1 MASSRRTYDTDVI
14 TLRTVFAKSVVNSN
28 IPALRVLTAD
38 GAGGTYWAIPSSLG
52 QNPSFNEIITS
63 AGTYTADLSYN
74 RFRLLAGEGIGMVN
88 GPAGSNQTTLFGKAF
103 NTVDVSGG
111 NSFYSFTNNTLTP
124 FIRVATTGAI
134 QARAD
139 PTTNTLFID
148 GPVSNPYIVSTGQY
162 GFYQIKVTPQTS
174 TITSTVEGFN
184 GDFITANSPSTLLR
198 MLGYN
203 DIKLST
209 NVTTNSIFFTIST
222 FTSKGYLDISAAAFS
237 AYPSTLSTVSSLYVQ
252 QSVYSSTVASLSSGN
267 GITFSTLQSSIN
279 GLAMSTGD
287 QFYILSG
294 LIAQRAYINQLNS
307 DINTVNLNMLSTVG
321 GLGTAGYISTPGG
334 GGGITT
340 QNLLSTVGGLG
351 TAGYL
356 STSSATPNA
365 AFLSSFTFST
375 GSVAASSIVTSSLL
389 NYGTLSTHSL
399 VVYGASTL
407 RVTGLSYFENILS
420 SYSVFTPTLGL
431 LDATSGAPVFM
442 TANNGTISFN
452 GSGGNGGII
461 DTQIASTLRY
471 SSAFSSIKFGFNAG
485 YTGQSNNAIAIG
497 NNAGS
502 NAQRELAIAI
512 GANTGCN
519 SQGYGSIGLG
529 SLTGWTGQG
538 DGAVAVGLR
547 AGSEVQSSNAVAIGL
562 SSGLYYQGFNSIAI
576 GANAGLSNQA
586 PSSIVLSAMGDA
598 LNATTQGFFVAP
610 VRTLFDSY
618 EYTLGYNSTTKEVGM
633 INNPVIPRFA
643 SVSPFSNGIV
653 ISKNYTQVLDT
664 APSYIWNFGP
674 GYSTDGGS
682 NYRLF
687 VSWSAPDVTVN
698 LRWYFTLSNKTQGVQ
713 YFGVTYSNTRPHTA
727 LAIEGGGS
735 DFYCS
740 GSYMDIMNQMTMS
753 NGDSFCPL
761 LYMRTSNTNETPS
774 GLDSKLTFSLEVAR
788 SNF

>member
-14 TLRTVFAKSVVNSN
+14 TLRTVFAKSLVNSN

-103 NTVDVSGG
+103 NTVDVSGA
-111 NSFYSFTNNTLTP
+111 NSFYSFTNNTVTP
-124 FIRVATTGAI
+124 YIRFATTGAI
-134 QARAD
+134 QARTD

-162 GFYQIKVTPQTS
+162 GFYQIKVTPAAS
-174 TITSTVEGFN
+174 TITSTVQGFA

-203 DIKLST
+203 DIQLST

-307 DINTVNLNMLSTVG
+307 DINTVNLNNLSTVA
-321 GLGTAGYISTPGG
+321 GLGQIYISTSGG
-334 GGGITT
+334 GGG
-340 QNLLSTVGGLG
+340 GGSG
-351 TAGYL
+351 
-356 STSSATPNA
+356 SVP
-365 AFLSSFTFST
+365 FLSSFIVST
-375 GSVAASSIVTSSLL
+375 GSFEASSITTSSLL

-407 RVTGLSYFENILS
+407 RVQGLSYFENILS
-420 SYSVFTPTLGL
+420 SYSVLTPSLGI
-431 LDATSGAPVFM
+431 LDATSGNPIFI

-452 GSGGNGGII
+452 GSGGNGGIL
-461 DTQIASTLRY
+461 DTQIASTLQY
-471 SSAFSSIKFGFNAG
+471 SSEFSSIKLGYNAG

-497 NNAGS
+497 NRAGS
-502 NAQRELAIAI
+502 N
-512 GANTGCN
+512 
-519 SQGYGSIGLG
+519 
-529 SLTGWTGQG
+529 GQG
-538 DGAVAVGLR
+538 
-547 AGSEVQSSNAVAIGL
+547 E
-562 SSGLYYQGFNSIAI
+562 NSIAI
-576 GANAGLSNQA
+576 GANAGSNNQS
-586 PSSIVLSAMGDA
+586 PSSIILSAMGDA
-598 LNATTQGFFVAP
+598 LNATTEGFFVGP
-610 VRTLFDSY
+610 VRTLFTSY
-618 EYTLGYNSTTKEVGM
+618 DYALGYNSTSKEVGM
-633 INNPVIPRFA
+633 IDVYLPRFNIQCI
-643 SVSPFSNGIV
+643 FNSNGGEIGGGG
-653 ISKNYTQVLDT
+653 NFNQVL
-664 APSYIWNFGP
+664 ALSNFTWTSAAGIGTP
-674 GYSTDGGS
+674 S
-682 NYRLF
+682 NYRVHISWVLPGISENALWYFAFSNVTQGTFYYGSTYNQTSYSTALTVQTSGLVGYYLASSYTDIFTNMSF
-687 VSWSAPDVTVN
+687 VS
-698 LRWYFTLSNKTQGVQ
+698 
-713 YFGVTYSNTRPHTA
+713 
-727 LAIEGGGS
+727 
-735 DFYCS
+735 
-740 GSYMDIMNQMTMS
+740 
-753 NGDSFCPL
+753 GDTFQPL
-761 LYMRTSNTNETPS
+761 LYMGTQSSNMINSPAGKVS
-774 GLDSKLTFSLEVAR
+774 FSIEFAR